1 MDPIE
6 PIGSGGCATV
16 YLYQQ
21 QMPRR
26 RVAVKVIDVSSVA
39 TSEFES
45 EADVMARVSAHPY
58 IVSIF
63 GAGVADDGRP
73 YLVMEYYPNSN
84 YLELARERRFDVP
97 TVVRVGVQV
106 AGALETA
113 HRAGI
118 LHHDV
123 KPANILVSEYGRP
136 GLTDF
141 GIASTDAGD
150 GGQGVSIPWS
160 PPEAFGN
167 DALDVRGDVYSLAA
181 TLYHLLA
188 GRSPFAVPGGANG
201 QLELMTRIERSPV
214 PKLGRGDVPA
224 SLERV
229 LARAMSK
236 NPRERPGSIVELA
249 RSLQSVEEE
258 LRLATTPLELPDV
271 GRAQR
276 PPPVDDDR
284 NDHDAT
290 RARTVTVIGGQ
301 AGAGD
306 GQTTS
311 RTVARSRPDRHVDRV
326 ETDLAD
332 QRGETGDGGVRAR
345 DRSDVA
351 GHRSMPWKVIGAVA
365 AGAVAL
371 LAGVVLV
378 GALGDSGAAE
388 RSDAPTTTVFSLT
401 DGATSDLLGPVEGL
415 NGVATDAGVEFSWQP
430 PVDTPTGDIEYV
442 YTTSSTAGSQTG
454 RTTSL
459 EVAVGSEPGVEV
471 CIRVVVARQGSSD
484 SGSRRVCASR

>member
-26 RVAVKVIDVSSVA
+26 RVAVKVIDASEVA
-39 TSEFES
+39 PSEFES

-84 YLELARERRFDVP
+84 YLELARERQLDVA
-97 TVVRVGVQV
+97 TVLRAGIQV

-141 GIASTDAGD
+141 GIASTGAGD

-167 DALDVRGDVYSLAA
+167 DVLDARGDVYSLAA
-181 TLYHLLA
+181 TMYHLLA

-201 QLELMTRIERSPV
+201 HLDLITRIERSPV
-214 PKLGRGDVPA
+214 PALARGDVPA
-224 SLERV
+224 SLERA
-229 LARAMSK
+229 LGRAMSK
-236 NPRERPGSIVELA
+236 DPRARPSTIVEFA
-249 RSLQSVEEE
+249 RSLQAVEEE

-271 GRAQR
+271 GRIVGR
-276 PPPVDDDR
+276 PVSAEPE
-284 NDHDAT
+284 HDST
-290 RARTVTVIGGQ
+290 RARGVAVIGAQGAA
-301 AGAGD
+301 AG

-311 RTVARSRPDRHVDRV
+311 RTVARSRPDRHVDRTETAEPV
-326 ETDLAD
+326 ERSQRASSVSAD
-332 QRGETGDGGVRAR
+332 APAPKLPR
-345 DRSDVA
+345 DHSV
-351 GHRSMPWKVIGAVA
+351 PWKIIGVA
-365 AGAVAL
+365 AAGIAVVMTTIA
-371 LAGVVLV
+371 LV
-378 GALGDSGAAE
+378 GAFGGSDDQSTGDSDGP
-388 RSDAPTTTVFSLT
+388 DATVFSLA
-401 DGATSDLLGPVEGL
+401 DGPSSELLDPVEGL
-415 NGVATDAGVEFSWQP
+415 VAESDETGVAFSWQP
-430 PVDTPTGDIEYV
+430 PPDAAVDDLEYV
-442 YTTSSTAGSQTG
+442 YTTTSGSDSTTG
-454 RTTSL
+454 RTSNLT
-459 EVAVGSEPGVEV
+459 VAVEAEPGDEV
-471 CIRVVVARQGSSD
+471 CIRIVVTRQGSSD
-484 SGSRRVCASR
+484 SGSRQACATR